1 MRDLVPKLEQW
12 NKADQVIGCCEFYMF
27 NKKSMVFGCRKRN
40 YKSFQ
45 WLIGYYERNK
55 MTRSVNVIDG
65 RWHYKS
71 ACMALQVKRCPE
83 SQYKYYKRLL

>member
-1 MRDLVPKLEQW
+1 
-12 NKADQVIGCCEFYMF
+12 
-27 NKKSMVFGCRKRN
+27 
-40 YKSFQ
+40 
-45 WLIGYYERNK
+45 

-83 SQYKYYKRLL
+83 SQYKYYKRATSNYRSAYEHCLDQEPDTDAIGSYGYT